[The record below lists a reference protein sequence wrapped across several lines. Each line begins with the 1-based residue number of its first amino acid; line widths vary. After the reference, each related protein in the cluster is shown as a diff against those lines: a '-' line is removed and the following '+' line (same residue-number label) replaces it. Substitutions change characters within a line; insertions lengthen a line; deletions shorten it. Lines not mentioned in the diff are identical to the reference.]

1 MQARH
6 EICAV
11 EMMEVRHI
19 NKRCL
24 VMNGEQEPG
33 PKYFVSH
40 RKDGTKWD
48 SEHASGSSH

>member
-19 NKRCL
+19 NKHCL
-24 VMNGEQEPG
+24 LTANKNRDKVFCFS
-33 PKYFVSH
+33 PKRRDEMGF
-40 RKDGTKWD
+40 
-48 SEHASGSSH
+48 